1 MREETEEKRKN
12 GLFYNLK
19 ECVWRRM
26 GGESSLIVDGG
37 FSAEGDD
44 LGSGCR
50 NVANGYTGP
59 SRVISIRC
67 SEFRMSVSER
77 WGD

>member
-1 MREETEEKRKN
+1 M
-12 GLFYNLK
+12 
-19 ECVWRRM
+19 
-26 GGESSLIVDGG
+26 IVDGG

-67 SEFRMSVSER
+67 SVFRMSVSER